1 MLATLAH
8 LLQDPWVAVGFL
20 GQSFFFSRFIVQWIA
35 AERRGE
41 AVVPEAFWYLSI
53 AGGLILLAYA
63 LRQRDPV
70 FIAGQSVG
78 AFVYVR
84 NLMLIRRRRR
94 TALLS

>member
-1 MLATLAH
+1 VL
-8 LLQDPWVAVGFL
+8 DPWVALGFVG
-20 GQSFFFSRFIVQWIA
+20 QAFFFSRFVVQWVA

-41 AVVPEAFWYLSI
+41 SVVPTAFWYLSI

-63 LRQRDPV
+63 IKQEDPV

-84 NLMLIRRRRR
+84 NLMLIRRKKRAGR
-94 TALLS
+94 A